1 MPPSRATGRTL
12 PCALTGQISPRV
24 VAVFEEV
31 FKATVTELRL
41 TILPADAEVRLDGA
55 RVPASGLLQIAGGDH
70 TLSVSQIG
78 FRAVTQPFTAVAGAA
93 TVADALSLERVAS
106 VFSFVTAVAS
116 LSVSS
121 NQPGTLVLV
130 DGLQRGV
137 APLMI
142 PDVCEGQHL
151 VELKSQSG
159 RYFQRVEARTG
170 AKITVEGTR
179 RRA

>member
-12 PCALTGQISPRV
+12 PCALTGQIPPRV

-55 RVPASGLLQIAGGDH
+55 RVPASSLLQIAGGDH

-93 TVADALSLERVAS
+93 TV
-106 VFSFVTAVAS
+106 
-116 LSVSS
+116 
-121 NQPGTLVLV
+121 V

-142 PDVCEGQHL
+142 PDVCEGQHM